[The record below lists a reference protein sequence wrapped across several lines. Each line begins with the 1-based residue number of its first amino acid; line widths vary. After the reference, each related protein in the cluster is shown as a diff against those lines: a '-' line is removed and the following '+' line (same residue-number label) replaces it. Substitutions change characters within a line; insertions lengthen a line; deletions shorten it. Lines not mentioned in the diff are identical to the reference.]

1 MSRFDTDMQQL
12 RLVAQLSPGKRIA
25 VMLAAREL
33 AVGLIRGRL
42 REQYPQL
49 SRQELNMK
57 MLEEIE
63 HVKNRT
69 YPRF

>member
-12 RLVAQLSPGKRIA
+12 RLVAQLSPSKRIQL
-25 VMLAAREL
+25 MLAAREL